1 MNFKT
6 DLSIENQKL
15 LQDIDYQIKNK
26 EYSSEEIKQCESYI
40 ADYIMSFSSKNN
52 DISKEIKK
60 YDELIDILVRN
71 EN

>member
-15 LQDIDYQIKNK
+15 LQDINYQIKNK
-26 EYSSEEIKQCESYI
+26 EYSSEEIKQCEFYI
-40 ADYIMSFSSKNN
+40 ADYIMSFSSKND

-60 YDELIDILVRN
+60 YNELIDILVRN

>member
-26 EYSSEEIKQCESYI
+26 EYSSEEIKQCEFYI
-40 ADYIMSFSSKNN
+40 ADYIMSFSSKND

-60 YDELIDILVRN
+60 YNELIDILVRN